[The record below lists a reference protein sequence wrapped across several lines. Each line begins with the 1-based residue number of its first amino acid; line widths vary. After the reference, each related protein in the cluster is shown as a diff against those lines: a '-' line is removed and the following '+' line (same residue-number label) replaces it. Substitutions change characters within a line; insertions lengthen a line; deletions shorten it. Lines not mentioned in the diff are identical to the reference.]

1 MFTKLYL
8 GMAYLNPMLG
18 ALEVPAEMKTK
29 IAIGFGVAFLIIGGV
44 IGLSSWSKFADASHK
59 LEQGHQSHTGI
70 IGAILAVVGIV
81 IIVSIMNA
89 VMGGSDA
96 NIMGELI
103 D

>member
-18 ALEVPAEMKTK
+18 QWTTTNDLKST
-29 IAIGFGVAFLIIGGV
+29 IAVGFGVVLLIIGGI

-59 LEQGHQSHTGI
+59 LEQGHQSHTGL

-81 IIVSIMNA
+81 IIAALMSGALGDDLN
-89 VMGGSDA
+89 VMGDLL
-96 NIMGELI
+96 E
-103 D
+103 